1 MLHLLFFLVIDAV
14 FFSTLVG
21 MSACMDKSE
30 LVYVSEWIR
39 QCKQSDVAAHQ
50 SLPVFVTI
58 SFVLMVQCQIEWMLG
73 VAYNADHSGLHT
85 CPDCAG
91 APKGY
96 HVLDDTD
103 VVGFAA
109 RAHPPTSEFLLTMA
123 TTFKL
128 ACVLGVLF
136 VFIYDYRYTTTKS
149 ALVYTHYYGV
159 LLVTIGLAGVT
170 NLIWWKLEQARNKHF
185 LANHVAEQRRTA
197 AQALQKLV
205 FRTGDVCLIVA
216 IVWFFASTALT
227 NSKDE
232 DKFWHN
238 SSVISEFIAFILLA
252 IQFMWLFWR
261 CRALIDSPPIQRV
274 SNYFRFAVIFLVL
287 ILPLIAMQFIVVPR
301 APCPA
306 ETIIYDATHCA
317 WCNTGEVVVNSTHCC
332 MGGRFTGNATLPEW
346 TKDYLGDHKGGM
358 CYTCSGGDNS
368 YCYHTLDYSH
378 P

>member
-1 MLHLLFFLVIDAV
+1 MLHLLFFLVLDAV
-14 FFSTLVG
+14 FFSTLVA
-21 MSACMDKSE
+21 MSACMSNSE

-58 SFVLMVQCQIEWMLG
+58 SFVLMVQCQMEWMLG
-73 VAYNADHSGLHT
+73 VACNAERSDT

-96 HVLDDTD
+96 RVLGDADAT
-103 VVGFAA
+103 VLGFGT
-109 RAHPPTSEFLLTMA
+109 RAHRPTSEFLLTMA

-159 LLVTIGLAGVT
+159 LLVTVGLGGVT
-170 NLIWWKLEQARNKHF
+170 NLIWWKLEQARNNHF
-185 LANHVAEQRRTA
+185 LVNHVPQQRRTVT
-197 AQALQKLV
+197 QALQKLAFKAV
-205 FRTGDVCLIVA
+205 DVCLLVT

-227 NSKDE
+227 DSKDK
-232 DKFWHN
+232 DKFMHN

-261 CRALIDSPPIQRV
+261 CRELADNPPIQRV

-287 ILPLIAMQFIVVPR
+287 MLPLLVMQFIVVPR
-301 APCPA
+301 CPA
-306 ETIIYDATHCA
+306 GYIVYQLFGATYCSECYPDMVVVNATHCCA
-317 WCNTGEVVVNSTHCC
+317 
-332 MGGRFTGNATLPEW
+332 GGRFKSNLSARSRANVTI
-346 TKDYLGDHKGGM
+346 
-358 CYTCSGGDNS
+358 CYSDRGLELED
-368 YCYHTLDYSH
+368 
-378 P
+378 